1 MPSPHP
7 RLRVSHVYGHVVEV
21 GWKVVLVAD
30 EASAVLEGGGMA
42 ALLPLLDGTRTA
54 SEIVEA
60 LDGVRAEV
68 VHFSLLRLEKD
79 GIVEPVPDAREGPD
93 PPASAECSELAV
105 ALQEAW
111 DAHGARSAVVTP
123 MGPSGAMVLVTEDYL
138 DPSVETEV
146 RAREGAPVTL
156 ARVGVSDVW
165 WGPTV
170 GEGAACLR
178 CLQRRLTMNL
188 TARALQHAS
197 ARASDIRVWALP
209 RPIPRASFEKV
220 AELAAS
226 AGPVALLIQSTTGD
240 DVIEHP
246 ILPVATCPECG
257 DPTRVPRGADFE
269 IESRKIVPG
278 SGGGLRTCAPEE
290 TWTRLSPLISP
301 LTGIVRR
308 VERVAGPSPEL
319 IHAYTASHAGTHH
332 AASLEAVMADARDHS
347 GGKGMTELDARVS
360 ALCESLER
368 FSALHEG
375 IEPTRTSS
383 STDLE
388 GAVHPNAVQR
398 YSETQFANRIAW
410 NEVAGRSFQWVA
422 EPYDDEVIGWVPMRS
437 LSGGERKWLPASMIY
452 HGYDGDDARFAR
464 ADSNGLAAGNCLG
477 EALLQGLLELIERDS
492 VALWWY
498 NRARVPGVDLDSVGD
513 PRVHRLVSV
522 YRDLD
527 RTVWVLDLA
536 TDLEVPCYV
545 ALSARR
551 QGRDVIFG
559 FGCHLDPEVAL
570 RRALTE
576 LGQMLPAVIRTP
588 SERRRQLLPDFRDAI
603 EWWEEATVEDHAY
616 LRPSESLAVRHIAR
630 HDELDALDIDAALRT
645 LLGRL
650 ADRGMEVLAHDLT
663 RAEVELS
670 VVKVVVP
677 GLRHFWRRL
686 GPGRL
691 YDVPPT
697 LDWEVELTDE
707 DELNPIS
714 MFA

>member
-1 MPSPHP
+1 
-7 RLRVSHVYGHVVEV
+7 VSHAYGHVVEA
-21 GWKVVLVAD
+21 GSNVVLVGD
-30 EASAVLEGGGMA
+30 ETSAVLEGSGMA

-60 LDGVRAEV
+60 LDRVRAEL

-79 GIVEPVPDAREGPD
+79 GIVEPVQDAHGGPD
-93 PPASAECSELAV
+93 PAASSACTEVGA
-105 ALQEAW
+105 ALGEMW
-111 DAHGARSAVVTP
+111 DARGARSAVVTP
-123 MGPSGAMVLVTEDYL
+123 MGPSGAMVLLTDDYL
-138 DPSVETEV
+138 DPSVETEI
-146 RAREGAPVTL
+146 RARAGAPVTL

-197 ARASDIRVWALP
+197 AREQDIRVWALP

-226 AGPVALLIQSTTGD
+226 EGPVALLLQSTSGGA
-240 DVIEHP
+240 VIEHP
-246 ILPVATCPECG
+246 TLPVATCPECG
-257 DPTRVPRGADFE
+257 DPTRVPRGHHFE
-269 IESRKIVPG
+269 IASRSIVPG
-278 SGGGLRTCAPEE
+278 SGGGFRTCTPEE
-290 TWTRLSPLISP
+290 TWARLSPLISP

-332 AASLEAVMADARDHS
+332 AASLEAVKADARDHS
-347 GGKGMTELDARVS
+347 GGKGITELDARVS

-383 STDLE
+383 LKDLE
-388 GAVHPNAVQR
+388 GAVHPNAVQC
-398 YSETQFANRIAW
+398 YSEAQFANRIAW

-422 EPYDDEVIGWVPMRS
+422 EPYDDEVIAWVPMRS
-437 LSGGERKWLPASMIY
+437 LSVGERRWLPASMIY
-452 HGYDGDDARFAR
+452 HGYDRDDARFAR
-464 ADSNGLAAGNCLG
+464 ADSNGLAAGNCLE

-498 NRARVPGVDLDSVGD
+498 NRARVPGVDLDSVED
-513 PRVHRLVSV
+513 PRIHRLLSA
-522 YRDLD
+522 YDDLD
-527 RTVWVLDLA
+527 RTVWVLDLT
-536 TDLEVPCYV
+536 TDLQVPCYA
-545 ALSARR
+545 ALSAREEG
-551 QGRDVIFG
+551 QEVVFG
-559 FGCHLDPEVAL
+559 FGCHLDPEIAL
-570 RRALTE
+570 RRAVTE

-603 EWWEEATVEDHAY
+603 QWWEDATVDDHAY
-616 LRPSESLAVRHIAR
+616 LRPSDTLAVRHLSR
-630 HDELDALDIDAALRT
+630 HDELDALDIGAALRT

-650 ADRGMEVLAHDLT
+650 ADHGMEVLAHDLT
-663 RAEVELS
+663 RADVELS

-691 YDVPPT
+691 YDVPST
-697 LDWEVELTDE
+697 LDWEVESTDE
-707 DELNPIS
+707 DGLNPIS
-714 MFA
+714 MFT